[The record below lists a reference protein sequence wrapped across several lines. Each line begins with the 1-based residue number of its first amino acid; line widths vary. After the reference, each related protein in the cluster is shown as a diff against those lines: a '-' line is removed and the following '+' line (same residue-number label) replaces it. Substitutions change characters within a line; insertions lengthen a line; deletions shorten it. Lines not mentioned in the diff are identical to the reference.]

1 MKILLTGGGSG
12 GHFYPL
18 IAVAQSINRLAKEN
32 KLIDVKLYYMAPQ
45 PYDRRLLF
53 ENSITY
59 VHVGA
64 GKVRRYF
71 SILNFFDVF
80 KTGFG
85 LLKAI
90 WRMYWIFP
98 DVVFGKGGYV
108 SFPALFAARFLGIPV
123 IIHESDSVPGKVN
136 RWAGKF
142 AKKVALSYP
151 SAAEFFPKDNVAYTG
166 NPVRQELTHPVKEG
180 AHEFLHLESNIPLIL
195 ILGGSQGSQ
204 LINETIIDILPQLVE
219 KYQIIHQVGVNNVS
233 LVKALSSSALLTSP
247 HRGRYMLFDHL
258 NSLSMRM
265 AAGIADLVVSRAGS
279 TIFEIAI
286 WGIPSI
292 LIPITD
298 SNGDHQRK
306 NAYSYARTGAAIV
319 MEELNLTPHV
329 LAGEIDRIIEDAGER
344 GKMRKAAL
352 GFARTDAAD
361 SIAQELIAI
370 GIEHES

>member
-53 ENSITY
+53 ENNITY
-59 VHVGA
+59 VQVSA

-71 SILNFFDVF
+71 SLLNFFDIF

-85 LLKAI
+85 LIRAI
-90 WRMYWIFP
+90 WKMYWIFP

-123 IIHESDSVPGKVN
+123 IIHESDCVPGKVN
-136 RWAGKF
+136 KWASKF
-142 AKKVALSYP
+142 AKKIAVSYP
-151 SAAEFFPKDNVAYTG
+151 AAAEFFPKDKVAYTG

-204 LINETIIDILPQLVE
+204 LINETIVDILPTLVE
-219 KYQIIHQVGVNNVS
+219 KYQIIHQVGINNVGI
-233 LVKALSSSALLTSP
+233 VKALSGSALLTSP
-247 HRGRYMLFDHL
+247 HKGRYMLFDHL

-265 AAGIADLVVSRAGS
+265 AAGIADLIISRAGS
-279 TIFEIAI
+279 TIFEIAV

-292 LIPITD
+292 IIPITD

-329 LAGEIDRIIEDAGER
+329 LAAEVDRIIEDAGER